1 MMKQA
6 VAIGT
11 VIALSAA
18 PVAEPAEA
26 AELFGGIYAHDV
38 DTALTRG
45 GFEGGVD
52 LQLGVRGNRLEG
64 LRAIGAPSPHLFVS
78 ANSRGDTNFA
88 SAGISWKVGETLY
101 LRPGVG
107 LAVHDRSSRVVRGG
121 IRADFGSRLLFA
133 PEVGIGYQ
141 LNDRISVEASWVH
154 LSHAQLL
161 SRQNPGMDDFGLRLN
176 YRFR

>member
-1 MMKQA
+1 
-6 VAIGT
+6 
-11 VIALSAA
+11 
-18 PVAEPAEA
+18 
-26 AELFGGIYAHDV
+26 
-38 DTALTRG
+38 
-45 GFEGGVD
+45 
-52 LQLGVRGNRLEG
+52 
-64 LRAIGAPSPHLFVS
+64 
-78 ANSRGDTNFA
+78 
-88 SAGISWKVGETLY
+88 

-121 IRADFGSRLLFA
+121 IRADFRIA
-133 PEVGIGYQ
+133 AAVRAEVGIGYQ